1 MQPPRPNHPRLGKVT
16 SFDEVRGLGTIRAD
30 DGSELT
36 FHSKSIA
43 TQSHG
48 IAQGAR
54 VAFATSFG
62 HLGKLEAVGITIV
75 TLSAESAGWTG
86 STNSTLQ

>member
-16 SFDEVRGLGTIRAD
+16 NFDEERGLGSIRAD
-30 DGSELT
+30 DGSELS
-36 FHSKSIA
+36 FHSKSLA

-54 VAFATSFG
+54 VVFSTAFG
-62 HLGKLEAVGITIV
+62 HLGRLEAVGITIV

-86 STNSTLQ
+86 STDSRQ